1 MPISPIQSLNQWL
14 NQQFS
19 EENIQLTALSGD
31 AGFRCYFRFSL
42 NGNSY
47 IAVDAPADKSNNA
60 AFVFMQQKLSKQNI
74 LVPEIIAVDLSLGF
88 FCLADFGET
97 LLADILTSENMVK
110 TYQKAIDILPHIQLA
125 LPHKTIELPHYN
137 QAFVEL
143 ELNIFPEWLLAEHL
157 SITLTDN
164 EQQQLKHLFSIL
176 AENMLSQP
184 QVLVHRDYH
193 SRNIMVLETGELG
206 IIDFQDAVI
215 GPITYDIVS
224 LLRDCYLKW
233 PDENV
238 TLLLSNYISTIAK
251 QYSLTHIPLEQW
263 QRWFDLTG
271 IQRHIK
277 ASGIF
282 ARLHHRDNKSGYL
295 NDIPLTLSYIV
306 EISHKYPELAFI
318 HQLLLEKVLPA
329 MEILKEDN
337 ST

>member
-1 MPISPIQSLNQWL
+1 MPNSTIPAITRWL

-19 EENIQLTALSGD
+19 AENIQLTPLSGD
-31 AGFRCYFRFSL
+31 AGFRCYFRFFIH
-42 NGNSY
+42 GNSY

-60 AFVFMQQKLSKQNI
+60 AFVFMQKRLSKQNI
-74 LVPEIIAVDLSLGF
+74 LVPEIVAVDLSLGF
-88 FCLADFGET
+88 FCLTDLGET
-97 LLADILTSENMVK
+97 LLADLLTPQNMAK
-110 TYQKAIDILPHIQLA
+110 TYQKAIEILPFIQLA
-125 LPHKTIELPHYN
+125 LPHKTTKLPHYN

-143 ELNIFPEWLLAEHL
+143 ELNIFPEWLLTEHL

-164 EQQQLKHLFSIL
+164 EQKQLKHCFSIL

-193 SRNIMVLETGELG
+193 SRNIMVLENGELG

-233 PDENV
+233 PDEEV
-238 TLLLSNYISTIAK
+238 TLLFNSYINTIAK
-251 QYSLTHIPLEQW
+251 QYSLTHIPREQW

-271 IQRHIK
+271 MQRHIK

-306 EISHKYPELAFI
+306 EISQQYPELAFI

-329 MEILKEDN
+329 MTMLKQEN
-337 ST
+337 SA